1 MYRRI
6 LVAYNGAP
14 ESRLALDEAVRIA
27 PDASVE
33 VHLAAVV
40 HYPSAYLL
48 AGEYVPEV
56 ALADERE
63 HMEADLKTAHGLL
76 AAKGLNV
83 IDHLVVGEPV
93 DVLTKLVAELG
104 IDLLI
109 LGHPRSKS
117 FALRWW
123 RGSVDAILIER
134 VRCSILVAADPEAL
148 IDARLRRRKAQV
160 AVESLGDAAGIVG
173 VGHQLDRSHVA
184 GLLAEDATVSLRR
197 DCGGSFASA
206 LRLLRRWRPRSCVC
220 ATSAR

>member
-1 MYRRI
+1 MYRKI
-6 LVAYNGAP
+6 LVAYNGTL
-14 ESRLALDEAVRIA
+14 ESRSALDEAVRLV

-33 VHLAAVV
+33 VHLAGVV

-63 HMEADLKTAHGLL
+63 HMEADLKAAHELL
-76 AAKGLNV
+76 AGRGLSV
-83 IDHLVVGEPV
+83 TDHLVVGEPV
-93 DVLTKLVAELG
+93 EVITKLVSDLG

-134 VRCSILVAADPEAL
+134 VRCSILVAAD
-148 IDARLRRRKAQV
+148 ARA
-160 AVESLGDAAGIVG
+160 
-173 VGHQLDRSHVA
+173 
-184 GLLAEDATVSLRR
+184 
-197 DCGGSFASA
+197 
-206 LRLLRRWRPRSCVC
+206 
-220 ATSAR
+220 

>member
-1 MYRRI
+1 MYRKI

-63 HMEADLKTAHGLL
+63 HMETDLKTAHGVLV
-76 AAKGLNV
+76 AKGINV

-134 VRCSILVAADPEAL
+134 VRCSILVAADPK
-148 IDARLRRRKAQV
+148 R
-160 AVESLGDAAGIVG
+160 
-173 VGHQLDRSHVA
+173 
-184 GLLAEDATVSLRR
+184 
-197 DCGGSFASA
+197 
-206 LRLLRRWRPRSCVC
+206 
-220 ATSAR
+220 

>member
-1 MYRRI
+1 MYRKI
-6 LVAYNGAP
+6 LVAYNGTP
-14 ESRLALDEAVRIA
+14 ESRSALDEAVRVV

-33 VHLAAVV
+33 VHLAGVV

-63 HMEADLKTAHGLL
+63 HMEADLKAAHELL
-76 AAKGLNV
+76 AGKGLSV
-83 IDHLVVGEPV
+83 TDHLVVGEPV
-93 DVLTKLVAELG
+93 EVITKLVSDLG

-134 VRCSILVAADPEAL
+134 VRCSILVAAD
-148 IDARLRRRKAQV
+148 ARA
-160 AVESLGDAAGIVG
+160 
-173 VGHQLDRSHVA
+173 
-184 GLLAEDATVSLRR
+184 
-197 DCGGSFASA
+197 
-206 LRLLRRWRPRSCVC
+206 
-220 ATSAR
+220 

>member
-1 MYRRI
+1 MYRKI

-63 HMEADLKTAHGLL
+63 HMEADLKTAHAVL
-76 AAKGLNV
+76 AAKGINV

-123 RGSVDAILIER
+123 RGSVDSMLVER
-134 VRCSILVAADPEAL
+134 VHCSILVAGDRPVSEA
-148 IDARLRRRKAQV
+148 
-160 AVESLGDAAGIVG
+160 
-173 VGHQLDRSHVA
+173 
-184 GLLAEDATVSLRR
+184 
-197 DCGGSFASA
+197 
-206 LRLLRRWRPRSCVC
+206 
-220 ATSAR
+220 

>member
-1 MYRRI
+1 MYRKI
-6 LVAYNGAP
+6 LVAYNGTP
-14 ESRLALDEAVRIA
+14 ESRSALDEAVRLVQ
-27 PDASVE
+27 DASIE

-63 HMEADLKTAHGLL
+63 HMEADLKDAHALL
-76 AAKGLNV
+76 AGKGLNV

-93 DVLTKLVAELG
+93 DVLSKLTSELG

-134 VRCSILVAADPEAL
+134 VRCSILVAADLSRSQP
-148 IDARLRRRKAQV
+148 
-160 AVESLGDAAGIVG
+160 AA
-173 VGHQLDRSHVA
+173 
-184 GLLAEDATVSLRR
+184 
-197 DCGGSFASA
+197 
-206 LRLLRRWRPRSCVC
+206 
-220 ATSAR
+220 

>member
-1 MYRRI
+1 MYRKI

-63 HMEADLKTAHGLL
+63 HMEGDLRTAHGLL
-76 AAKGLNV
+76 AAKGINV

-134 VRCSILVAADPEAL
+134 VRCSILVAADPK
-148 IDARLRRRKAQV
+148 R
-160 AVESLGDAAGIVG
+160 
-173 VGHQLDRSHVA
+173 
-184 GLLAEDATVSLRR
+184 
-197 DCGGSFASA
+197 
-206 LRLLRRWRPRSCVC
+206 
-220 ATSAR
+220 

>member
-1 MYRRI
+1 MYRKI

-63 HMEADLKTAHGLL
+63 HMEADLRTAHGLL
-76 AAKGLNV
+76 AAKGINV

-117 FALRWW
+117 FALRCW

-134 VRCSILVAADPEAL
+134 VRCSILVAADPK
-148 IDARLRRRKAQV
+148 R
-160 AVESLGDAAGIVG
+160 
-173 VGHQLDRSHVA
+173 
-184 GLLAEDATVSLRR
+184 
-197 DCGGSFASA
+197 
-206 LRLLRRWRPRSCVC
+206 
-220 ATSAR
+220 

>member
-14 ESRLALDEAVRIA
+14 ESRLALDEVVRIA
-27 PDASVE
+27 PDRSVE

-63 HMEADLKTAHGLL
+63 HMEADLKAAHDLL
-76 AAKGLNV
+76 ASKGLNV

-104 IDLLI
+104 VDLLI

-134 VRCSILVAADPEAL
+134 VRCSILVAADPK
-148 IDARLRRRKAQV
+148 R
-160 AVESLGDAAGIVG
+160 
-173 VGHQLDRSHVA
+173 
-184 GLLAEDATVSLRR
+184 
-197 DCGGSFASA
+197 
-206 LRLLRRWRPRSCVC
+206 
-220 ATSAR
+220 

>member
-1 MYRRI
+1 MYRKI

-63 HMEADLKTAHGLL
+63 YMETDLKTAHGVL
-76 AAKGLNV
+76 AAKGINV

-134 VRCSILVAADPEAL
+134 VRCSILVAADPK
-148 IDARLRRRKAQV
+148 R
-160 AVESLGDAAGIVG
+160 
-173 VGHQLDRSHVA
+173 
-184 GLLAEDATVSLRR
+184 
-197 DCGGSFASA
+197 
-206 LRLLRRWRPRSCVC
+206 
-220 ATSAR
+220 

>member
-27 PDASVE
+27 PGASVE

-63 HMEADLKTAHGLL
+63 HMEADLKTAHELL
-76 AAKGLNV
+76 ASKGLNV
-83 IDHLVVGEPV
+83 IDHLVIGEPV

-104 IDLLI
+104 VDLLI

-134 VRCSILVAADPEAL
+134 VRCSILVAADPK
-148 IDARLRRRKAQV
+148 R
-160 AVESLGDAAGIVG
+160 
-173 VGHQLDRSHVA
+173 
-184 GLLAEDATVSLRR
+184 
-197 DCGGSFASA
+197 
-206 LRLLRRWRPRSCVC
+206 
-220 ATSAR
+220 

>member
-1 MYRRI
+1 MYRKI

-27 PDASVE
+27 PNASVE

-63 HMEADLKTAHGLL
+63 HMEADLRTAHGLL
-76 AAKGLNV
+76 AAKGINV

-134 VRCSILVAADPEAL
+134 VRCSILVAADPK
-148 IDARLRRRKAQV
+148 R
-160 AVESLGDAAGIVG
+160 
-173 VGHQLDRSHVA
+173 
-184 GLLAEDATVSLRR
+184 
-197 DCGGSFASA
+197 
-206 LRLLRRWRPRSCVC
+206 
-220 ATSAR
+220 

>member
-1 MYRRI
+1 MYKKI

-14 ESRLALDEAVRIA
+14 ESRSALDEAVRLA

-33 VHLAAVV
+33 VHLAGVV

-63 HMEADLKTAHGLL
+63 HMEADLKDAHALL
-76 AAKGLNV
+76 AAQNILAT
-83 IDHLVVGEPV
+83 DHLVVGEPV
-93 DVLTKLVAELG
+93 DVICKLVTELG

-134 VRCSILVAADPEAL
+134 VRCSILIAAD
-148 IDARLRRRKAQV
+148 RRTA
-160 AVESLGDAAGIVG
+160 SGAAPASTVR
-173 VGHQLDRSHVA
+173 DRS
-184 GLLAEDATVSLRR
+184 
-197 DCGGSFASA
+197 
-206 LRLLRRWRPRSCVC
+206 
-220 ATSAR
+220 

>member
-1 MYRRI
+1 MYRKI
-6 LVAYNGAP
+6 LVAYNGTP
-14 ESRLALDEAVRIA
+14 ESRSALDEATRIA
-27 PDASVE
+27 PDPSVKI
-33 VHLAAVV
+33 HLAGVV

-63 HMEADLKTAHGLL
+63 HMEADLKEAHALL

-83 IDHLVVGEPV
+83 TEHLVIGEPV
-93 DVLTKLVAELG
+93 DVITKLVRELG

-134 VRCSILVAADPEAL
+134 VRCSILVAADPK
-148 IDARLRRRKAQV
+148 R
-160 AVESLGDAAGIVG
+160 
-173 VGHQLDRSHVA
+173 
-184 GLLAEDATVSLRR
+184 
-197 DCGGSFASA
+197 
-206 LRLLRRWRPRSCVC
+206 
-220 ATSAR
+220 